1 MKFNRLFLGLFM
13 LSCYAMAQSVRVQ
26 ARFKSLDSKEYNA
39 DDVIGDDDIRLKHEI
54 SGTWSSCSEK
64 LFSSFWQNNT
74 LGLDEAKLG
83 VFPPLL
89 VFLSTNQQ
97 VQRLNQVVDIKL
109 HFS

>member
-26 ARFKSLDSKEYNA
+26 ARFKSLAHPVYFT
-39 DDVIGDDDIRLKHEI
+39 DDVGEDELRLKHEI